1 MPHPI
6 ASLGDADLERRAD
19 ALVERVLEAL
29 LDPRRPAG

>member
-19 ALVERVLEAL
+19 VLVERVIAAL
-29 LDPRRPAG
+29 MDGRRLVG